1 MNFEIKKNVSAKIYL
16 NQLKGC
22 LFLNGREIKK
32 NSLKIQTFNN
42 LLNSLSISV
51 NIIADR
57 TRKKFII
64 TSKLLLEISKKV
76 KEICKKEKK
85 LKEKIKE
92 NQIKIPNAE
101 ENINAS
107 SQIKKNLLLFFNLN
121 LIICIIILIF
131 FLSDY
136 ESVVA
141 KINEK
146 NILEIKELEKDYKI
160 NKCAENGNLPSL
172 RPHCESMLNKID
184 ILKNKKVPIL
194 SVFSIWIGDIYV
206 SLRDTFGF
214 KNTIMIIVLFIIILK
229 IFKII

>member
-76 KEICKKEKK
+76 KEICEKEKK
-85 LKEKIKE
+85 LKKKIKE

-121 LIICIIILIF
+121 LIIFIIIIIF

-160 NKCAENGNLPSL
+160 NKCTENGNLPSL